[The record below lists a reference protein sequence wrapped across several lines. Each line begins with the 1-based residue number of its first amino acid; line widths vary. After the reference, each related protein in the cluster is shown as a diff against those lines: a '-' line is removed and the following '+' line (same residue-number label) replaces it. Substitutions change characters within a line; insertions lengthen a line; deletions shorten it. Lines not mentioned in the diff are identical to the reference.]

1 VFVCPICEVENRA
14 DAKFCRKC
22 GQSRSALEQH
32 LAVTAN
38 VRAGSA
44 VEVSAEAVAPATV
57 STKSSNRTA
66 DQLAQV
72 TDKTMVESATPSQ
85 HLADSG
91 LVSPEVLPENRGQ
104 IIASVQ
110 QNNSLTPSEVH
121 PASAMIGETSNKQ
134 SAPPAVQPS
143 PAFSEQQQVAFT
155 VSTAAPVPDFSMP
168 QCPACWTA
176 LRASDKYCC
185 WCGEPQPLRA
195 APYMKICVECNT
207 QLPEKANFCHA
218 CGSDVSG
225 RFKNK
230 VRFPVELFTEEDSE
244 FFPRFDA

>member
-1 VFVCPICEVENRA
+1 MFVCPICEVENRA

-38 VRAGSA
+38 ARASASGDGSGA
-44 VEVSAEAVAPATV
+44 AVAPATMA
-57 STKSSNRTA
+57 TKSVNRPA
-66 DQLAQV
+66 DQPVSVA
-72 TDKTMVESATPSQ
+72 DKTGAQPANPLQYSDNPA
-85 HLADSG
+85 
-91 LVSPEVLPENRGQ
+91 LVSPGPADGQPAHIAAPQQSLP
-104 IIASVQ
+104 
-110 QNNSLTPSEVH
+110 
-121 PASAMIGETSNKQ
+121 
-134 SAPPAVQPS
+134 PPAQPPTQP
-143 PAFSEQQQVAFT
+143 PAAFVEQQQVAYT
-155 VSTAAPVPDFSMP
+155 VSSAVPVPDFSTP

-176 LRASDKYCC
+176 LRSSDKYCC

-195 APYMKICVECNT
+195 APYMKVCVECNT

-230 VRFPVELFTEEDSE
+230 VRFPVELFKEEDSE